1 MTHSRKRLFA
11 LLGLVLPVA
20 AFTATPVDAAVTGK
34 VHQKTSKQHL
44 TASHTAKKKK
54 PHGQVHQAAHRP
66 RHTTKKV
73 SES

>member
-1 MTHSRKRLFA
+1 VTHSRRRLFA

-20 AFTATPVDAAVTGK
+20 AFTAIPADAAVTGK
-34 VHQKTSKQHL
+34 VSHQSSKHHVN
-44 TASHTAKKKK
+44 ASHTAKKKK